1 MPIEFAMPICV
12 YRSAPSSTITNA
24 KAMLRLAPAML
35 RKRDGCHRA
44 HSEARLGKGED
55 AVETSAY
62 RMTDDRGPPRPPIEA
77 LPPDWTTLAPLLDR
91 VLDAEPDRR
100 EAVLDELSAGD
111 PARRAA
117 LARLVEQCDQGTP
130 LFDRSAAERFSALA
144 AEDNAPRL
152 PAILGGHYETSREL
166 GRGGMAWVYLA
177 RDTKHGRDVAVK
189 VIRTE
194 LAASMGR
201 DRFLREIA
209 IAARLRHP
217 NIVPLYDSGDADGLL
232 YFVMPYEDGPSLRS
246 RLAREGPLPIPD
258 ALHVLRDVT
267 RALQYAHEHGVV
279 HRDIKPDNVM
289 MSGGAAVVTDFGIA
303 KAVSAAQASGT
314 AADLT
319 LTGSGIGTVAYMAP
333 EQAVGDPASD
343 HRADIY
349 SLGCLAYEVL
359 TGRPPFHDMPLHKV
373 AAAHMSTVP
382 ALVTDVRADVPEAL
396 GELVAQCLAKD
407 PAARPQTAAEVLA
420 VLEGSATVTAPTIA
434 PLRKARR
441 LVRPRAA
448 LLTIA
453 AAAALVGAVLLL
465 RRFTAAAAPI
475 TIAVLPF
482 DNISGDTAIAPFAD
496 GLADEVFTALGR
508 VPGLEMRSRNGARAY
523 RGQLSVDPAEVGR
536 KLKVDYIVTGVL
548 REASGQWILSTEL
561 TRTAD
566 AAELWTDT
574 YQRSLNQQIGVA
586 EEISTAAAGALR
598 KHFPRALGTAPV
610 LAPSQQ
616 TRNAEA
622 YRLYVLGQEL
632 LRRRGQSVKESADAF
647 RQAIRLDSS
656 YAGAYAGLSMALALY
671 PYFQLTPAADVL
683 EELTRSADQAIH
695 FDSTLAQPHIA
706 LGMAEVHRYRWD
718 EATKEFLTALR
729 LSPTDV
735 EAHVQY
741 GRQLLHLSRPAEA
754 LQQFQMARREDPAS
768 PLVLSWVA
776 NAFRLLGQSDSA
788 LTVSTQALQGN
799 PLNYTSVLI
808 TAKTLLSSGAR
819 DSARVVVSRLGIM
832 VPTRAYIM
840 GATGDSA
847 KAWAQIREVNARL
860 PRSSSSRST
869 EGFLWLGVGDTAR
882 ALTSLEQATDA
893 GEMWPELDAV
903 NDPMFAPVRD
913 SPRFRALLQRVG
925 LSIEPAGTQAR
936 HAAR

>member
-1 MPIEFAMPICV
+1 
-12 YRSAPSSTITNA
+12 
-24 KAMLRLAPAML
+24 
-35 RKRDGCHRA
+35 
-44 HSEARLGKGED
+44 
-55 AVETSAY
+55 
-62 RMTDDRGPPRPPIEA
+62 MTDDREP

-91 VLDAEPDRR
+91 VLDAGPERR
-100 EAVLDELSAGD
+100 EAVLDEVSAGD
-111 PARRAA
+111 ARLRAA
-117 LARLVEQCDQGTP
+117 LARLVAECDQGTP
-130 LFDRSAAERFSALA
+130 LLDRPAAERFGALSD
-144 AEDNAPRL
+144 EDDAPRL

-166 GRGGMAWVYLA
+166 GRGGMAAVYLA

-189 VIRTE
+189 VIRPE
-194 LAASMGR
+194 LAASLGR
-201 DRFLREIA
+201 DRFLREIR

-217 NIVPLYDSGDADGLL
+217 NIVPLYDSGDADGML
-232 YFVMPYEDGPSLRS
+232 YFVMPYENGPSLRS

-267 RALQYAHEHGVV
+267 RALQYAHEQGVV

-289 MSGGAAVVTDFGIA
+289 MSGGAAVVADFGIA
-303 KAVSAAQASGT
+303 KAVSAAQAPGT
-314 AADLT
+314 TTDLT
-319 LTGSGIGTVAYMAP
+319 LAGSGIGTAAYMAP

-343 HRADIY
+343 HRVDIY
-349 SLGCLAYEVL
+349 SFGCLAYEVL
-359 TGRPPFHDMPLHKV
+359 TGKPPFHGMPLHQV
-373 AAAHMSTVP
+373 VAAHMSTVP
-382 ALVTDVRADVPEAL
+382 ALVTEVRADVPESL
-396 GELVAQCLAKD
+396 GQLVAQCLAKD
-407 PAARPQTAAEVLA
+407 PAARPQTAAEALA
-420 VLEGSATVTAPTIA
+420 VLEGSTTVTAPTIS
-434 PLRKARR
+434 PRKPRR
-441 LVRPRAA
+441 LVWSRTV
-448 LLTIA
+448 LLAVAI
-453 AAAALVGAVLLL
+453 VAVLSGAGFLL
-465 RRFTAAAAPI
+465 RRFSATAVPI

-482 DNISGDTAIAPFAD
+482 GNISGDTAIAPFAD

-523 RGQLSVDPAEVGR
+523 RGQLGVDPAEVGR

-548 REASGQWILSTEL
+548 REDSGEWILSTEL

>member
-1 MPIEFAMPICV
+1 M
-12 YRSAPSSTITNA
+12 
-24 KAMLRLAPAML
+24 K
-35 RKRDGCHRA
+35 
-44 HSEARLGKGED
+44 
-55 AVETSAY
+55 
-62 RMTDDRGPPRPPIEA
+62 DDRRPPRPPIEA

-246 RLAREGPLPIPD
+246 RLAREGPVPITD

-303 KAVSAAQASGT
+303 KAVSAAQAPGT

-359 TGRPPFHDMPLHKV
+359 TGRPPFHDMPLHQV
-373 AAAHMSTVP
+373 AAAHISTVP
-382 ALVTDVRADVPEAL
+382 ALVTDVRADVPESL
-396 GELVAQCLAKD
+396 GQLVAQCLAKD
-407 PAARPQTAAEVLA
+407 PAARPQTAAEALA
-420 VLEGSATVTAPTIA
+420 VLEGSVTVTAPTIA

-441 LVRPRAA
+441 LVRPRTA
-448 LLTIA
+448 LLMAA
-453 AAAALVGAVLLL
+453 AAAALATAGLSL
-465 RRFTAAAAPI
+465 RRFTAVAPI

-523 RGQLSVDPAEVGR
+523 RGQLSPDPAEVGR
-536 KLKVDYIVTGVL
+536 KLKVDYIVTGEL
-548 REASGQWILSTEL
+548 REASGQWILTPHL

-566 AAELWTDT
+566 AAELWNDT
-574 YQRSLNQQIGVA
+574 YQRSLGQQIGVA
-586 EEISTAAAGALR
+586 EEIATAATGALR
-598 KHFPRALGTAPV
+598 QRFPRTLGTALR

-616 TRNAEA
+616 TRNPEA
-622 YRLYVLGQEL
+622 WRLYVLGQEL

-683 EELTRSADQAIH
+683 EELTRSAGQAIH

-729 LSPTDV
+729 LSPNDV
-735 EAHVQY
+735 EARVQY

-776 NAFRLLGQSDSA
+776 NAFRLLGQQDSA
-788 LTVSTQALQGN
+788 LTVSAQALQGN

-819 DSARVVVSRLGIM
+819 DSARVVVSRLGLM
-832 VPTRAYIM
+832 VPTRAYVM

-869 EGFLWLGVGDTAR
+869 EAFLWLGVGDTAR

-893 GEMWPELDAV
+893 GEMWPELDGI
-903 NDPMFAPVRD
+903 NDPMFAPLRD

-925 LSIEPAGTQAR
+925 LPMAAAGTEPR
-936 HAAR
+936 HASR

>member
-1 MPIEFAMPICV
+1 MM
-12 YRSAPSSTITNA
+12 N
-24 KAMLRLAPAML
+24 
-35 RKRDGCHRA
+35 
-44 HSEARLGKGED
+44 
-55 AVETSAY
+55 
-62 RMTDDRGPPRPPIEA
+62 DRGPVRPSNGP
-77 LPPDWTTLAPLLDR
+77 LPPDWTKLAPLLDR
-91 VLDAEPDRR
+91 VLDAELDRR
-100 EAVLDELSAGD
+100 EALLDEVSAGD
-111 PARRAA
+111 PALRAA
-117 LARLVEQCDQGTP
+117 LARLVAECDRGMP
-130 LFDRSAAERFSALA
+130 LFDRPAAERFGALA
-144 AEDNAPRL
+144 EEDGAPRL

-166 GRGGMAWVYLA
+166 GRGGMACVYLA

-189 VIRTE
+189 VIRSE
-194 LAASMGR
+194 VAASLGR

-217 NIVPLYDSGDADGLL
+217 NIVPLYDSGDADGML

-246 RLAREGPLPIPD
+246 RLAREGPLSIPD
-258 ALHVLRDVT
+258 ALRVLQDVT

-303 KAVSAAQASGT
+303 KAVSAAQAPGT
-314 AADLT
+314 TADLT

-359 TGRPPFHDMPLHKV
+359 TGKPPFHDMPLHQV

-382 ALVTDVRADVPEAL
+382 ALVTEVRADVPESL
-396 GELVAQCLAKD
+396 GQLVAQCLAKD
-407 PAARPQTAAEVLA
+407 PAARPQTAAEALA
-420 VLEGSATVTAPTIA
+420 VLEGSATVTAPVIS
-434 PLRKARR
+434 PLRKPRR
-441 LVRPRAA
+441 LVRPRTA
-448 LLTIA
+448 LLTA
-453 AAAALVGAVLLL
+453 GMAAALAGSVFFVRGL
-465 RRFTAAAAPI
+465 TAPVPI

-482 DNISGDTAIAPFAD
+482 GNISGDTAIAPFAD

-523 RGQLSVDPAEVGR
+523 RGQLSPDPAEVGR

-548 REASGQWILSTEL
+548 RESGGQWILTTEL

-566 AAELWTDT
+566 ATEIWNER
-574 YQRSLNQQIGVA
+574 YQRSLDQQIGVA
-586 EEISTAAAGALR
+586 EEIGTAAAGELR
-598 KHFPRALGTAPV
+598 RRFPRTLGTAPP
-610 LAPSQQ
+610 LASSQQ

-647 RQAIRLDSS
+647 RQAIRLDTS

-671 PYFQLTPAADVL
+671 PYFQLTPAEDVQQ
-683 EELTRSADQAIH
+683 ELMTSAQRAIR

-706 LGMAEVHRYRWD
+706 LGLAQVHRYRWD
-718 EATKEFLTALR
+718 EATREFLTALR

-741 GRQLLHLSRPAEA
+741 GRLLLFLSRHAEA

-768 PLVLSWVA
+768 PLVLTWVA
-776 NAFRLLGQSDSA
+776 TAFGLLGQMDSA
-788 LTVSTQALQGN
+788 LTVSTQAMQG
-799 PLNYTSVLI
+799 SVLTY
-808 TAKTLLSSGAR
+808 TAVSTAARMLLVSGAR
-819 DSARVVVSRLGIM
+819 DSARVVASRLNVIAADL
-832 VPTRAYIM
+832 AYIM

-847 KAWAQIREVNARL
+847 KAWARIREMNARR
-860 PRSSSSRST
+860 PHGSQAKTT
-869 EGFLWLGVGDTAR
+869 EALLWLGVGDTAR
-882 ALTSLEQATDA
+882 ALTSLEQATD
-893 GEMWPELDAV
+893 EREIWPELLAID
-903 NDPMFAPVRD
+903 DPMYASVRD

-925 LSIEPAGTQAR
+925 LSTRTASKEAR
-936 HAAR
+936 DANR